1 MIETSSFAPIGCVEE
16 NVLLDRLFALGGSYL
31 NCSCGTNSY
40 TCTIS
45 NKTHEQR
52 KDIKIFSPKPP
63 ITGIEGTLSR
73 PRARYLHLS
82 SEGKVEYWE
91 PLASPTP
98 TVLRSR
104 VVEHSFIQTPQLI
117 LSLFL
122 EELGIPIGGYELTTT
137 ATIVIDSD
145 IIVQISHIPSLSFL
159 KIYTRS
165 PKGGKTEEE
174 RIKKILFHLDDLIEA
189 LPLNELPLFTLTKQL
204 INA

>member
-1 MIETSSFAPIGCVEE
+1 MIETSSFAPIGSVEE
-16 NVLLDRLFALGGSYL
+16 NVLLDRLFALGGSL
-31 NCSCGTNSY
+31 LSCTCSTNGC

-45 NKTHEQR
+45 TKHNEQC
-52 KDIKIFSPKPP
+52 KEIKIFSPKPP
-63 ITGIEGTLSR
+63 KTGIEGTLSR

-82 SEGKVEYWE
+82 SDGKVEYWE

-98 TVLRSR
+98 TILRSR
-104 VVEHSFIQTPQLI
+104 VVEHSFIQTPQLM

-122 EELGIPIGGYELTTT
+122 EELGNPINEYELTTT

-145 IIVQISHIPSLSFL
+145 ITVQISHILSLSFL

-165 PKGGKTEEE
+165 PKGEKTEEE

-189 LPLNELPLFTLTKQL
+189 LPLNELPFFTLTKQL